1 MDTVLPDLDFL
12 VELLNDCA
20 QREQNNMERGAERG
34 IEAEAGAQA
43 AVDLVFELANQLENG
58 ELTVEALV
66 ALITS
71 SDDATPADEEAQDE
85 PDRAA

>member
-20 QREQNNMERGAERG
+20 QREQNNMERDAERG
-34 IEAEAGAQA
+34 IEAEPGSQA
-43 AVDLVFELANQLENG
+43 AVDLVFELANQLESG

-66 ALITS
+66 ALITP
-71 SDDATPADEEAQDE
+71 SDGATPADEEAQDE
-85 PDRAA
+85 PDRAT